1 MSATVQDSRR
11 FGYSIPVTNA
21 TNADSI
27 DQSSCVCGAINGKPK
42 FQIGN
47 TPWSVVDCLNC
58 GTGRLTPAPNQQQL
72 SEFYEHSYYGRE
84 GSKFRLGVEFAVR
97 LVARRRTRFLTRH
110 FPSGGRVLDV
120 GCGRGVLLNNL
131 AELGYEAW
139 GTEISAEACRGVD
152 PSVNVR
158 IADSLRLAELGESL
172 FDGIVIWHVLEH
184 LADPAET
191 IREAWRLLKPG
202 GRLIVSVPNYG
213 SLQARLAG
221 AAWFHLD
228 PPRHLFHF
236 TVPAL
241 NDLLCREQFSVCS
254 THHFS
259 LRQNPFGWV
268 QSALNRTGLFPRNAL
283 YTMLQAE
290 SAVQGGL
297 VRRFIQRC
305 AWLAGM
311 PIGLTLSVLAAL
323 MQTGA
328 TVHVVAEKPVE
339 TRRSVRRIPR

>member
-1 MSATVQDSRR
+1 MRRERVNTERKLTSPHSR
-11 FGYSIPVTNA
+11 
-21 TNADSI
+21 
-27 DQSSCVCGAINGKPK
+27 AIHIWHKSK
-42 FQIGN
+42 
-47 TPWSVVDCLNC
+47 T
-58 GTGRLTPAPNQQQL
+58 
-72 SEFYEHSYYGRE
+72 SY
-84 GSKFRLGVEFAVR
+84 
-97 LVARRRTRFLTRH
+97 T
-110 FPSGGRVLDV
+110 
-120 GCGRGVLLNNL
+120 
-131 AELGYEAW
+131 
-139 GTEISAEACRGVD
+139 GTERSALTNL
-152 PSVNVR
+152 SHTN
-158 IADSLRLAELGESL
+158 
-172 FDGIVIWHVLEH
+172 
-184 LADPAET
+184 
-191 IREAWRLLKPG
+191 
-202 GRLIVSVPNYG
+202 GRSYKSIHTG
-213 SLQARLAG
+213 SL
-221 AAWFHLD
+221 AWLLG
-228 PPRHLFHF
+228 RSTAQVEKCVQRKHLFHF